1 MAQEFDITII
11 GGGHSGLFLARA
23 LADQGWRLALVEP
36 RPIGTA
42 PATADGRNL
51 ALMRSSREAADRFGI
66 WPALAPVVRPVE
78 AVHLREKPGGATL
91 VTTMR
96 ELGGRPF
103 AYGVEH
109 PALHAA
115 LATSL
120 AELGEPPRIFANGL
134 RGLERRPEAR
144 LLELA
149 DGSRIATRLVIG
161 ADGRGSRLRELAGIR
176 LDAWRYDQAAISFIV
191 AHTRPHRQ
199 TVHEWMRPRGPLALL
214 PLPGRR
220 SGVTWVEPEDRAR
233 ALVAEGEEALLR
245 RLGEE
250 SEGVLGDLRLAS
262 RIGIQ
267 PLGAQHA
274 RRYVAP
280 RLALIGDAAHGVHP
294 IHAQGFN
301 MAVADIAEL
310 AEALARA
317 ARRGED
323 PGGADLLLGYERA
336 RWWANQQR
344 IWMTDG
350 LNRIFSSEAA
360 WLQPVRS
367 GAIRAVAALP
377 PLRRRLARNRMQ
389 LV

>member
-1 MAQEFDITII
+1 MSERFDITII

-23 LADQGWRLALVEP
+23 LAGQGWRLALVDP
-36 RPIGTA
+36 RP
-42 PATADGRNL
+42 PAATEPPDGRNL
-51 ALMRSSREAADRFGI
+51 ALVRSTREVAERYGL
-66 WPALAPVVRPVE
+66 WPFLERVVCPVE
-78 AVHLREKPGGATL
+78 AVRVRERPGGAGL
-91 VTTMR
+91 VTDMR
-96 ELGGRPF
+96 ELDGLPF

-109 PALHAA
+109 GELRRA
-115 LATSL
+115 LATAL
-120 AELGEPPRIFANGL
+120 EATDNPPRLFRGHLEGL
-134 RGLERRPEAR
+134 GRERDVR
-144 LLELA
+144 LLELS
-149 DGSRIATRLVIG
+149 DGGRVATRLVIG
-161 ADGRGSRLRELAGIR
+161 ADGRGSRLRSLAGIR
-176 LDAWRYDQAAISFIV
+176 LDAWSYRQAAIGFVV
-191 AHTRPHRQ
+191 AHERSHRR

-214 PLPGRR
+214 PLPGGR
-220 SGVTWVEPEDRAR
+220 SGVTWVEPEPAAR
-233 ALVAEGEEALLR
+233 TLVAGGEEELLR
-245 RLGEE
+245 RLAEE
-250 SEGVLGDLRLAS
+250 SEGVLGELRLTSA
-262 RIGIQ
+262 IGVW

-310 AEALARA
+310 AGALARA

-323 PGGADLLLGYERA
+323 PGGADLLLRYERA

-350 LNRIFSSEAA
+350 LNRIFSSEAF
-360 WLQPVRS
+360 WLRPVRS

-377 PLRRRLARNRMQ
+377 PLRRRLARNRMR